1 MSDTVTRDL
10 SDMDG
15 SLHSPILAF
24 LQSLHK
30 RLLPNFNGQMA
41 DYIPELLNANPN
53 DLGITIA
60 TVDGKLYS
68 VGAVQTP
75 YTIQSMSKPFT
86 YGYALREHG
95 PERVLKQVGVEP
107 TGDAFNSIV
116 LDNVN
121 NRPFNPMVNAG
132 AIATTEL
139 LVGDTEEARVA
150 AMRGLFDDLAG
161 RKLDI
166 DESVYQSELATGNR
180 NRAIAYMMLNS
191 GMISSDPEELLR
203 LYFQQCSV
211 LVTCEDMAMMAATL
225 AAGGRNPLTGR
236 QVFHC
241 DHVRDVLTLMSTCG
255 MYNYAGQWA
264 YDVGIPA
271 KSGVSGGVFAIIPG
285 QAGIAVYSPL
295 LDGHGSSIRGVE
307 ACKALSQEFSLHSFA
322 DHSQIATIIRR
333 EVRGNEVRSKRLRS
347 SAEQEILTRSG
358 DRIVLLEVQGALYFG
373 ATELLI
379 RRIAELSEEC
389 QDLIVDFKRA
399 SFADGPAR
407 RLVEQ
412 VASGFPYGEKT
423 LTFAGLSRGGPLE
436 KMKDSLSSVGL
447 RIAEDS
453 DQALE
458 ECEDRLLDAFIETVD
473 QTQFALGKLDLF
485 HDLGTAELAA
495 LEQIVVP
502 LQFDADDII
511 VREGDRAE
519 MFYIVAR
526 GSVRI
531 SIEAADGVAR
541 RLASVGPGHAFG
553 EIALVDKGLRTAD
566 VFAERRAICYGF
578 PVDEVRALGTTYP
591 GLLNAILGAML
602 RNLTGRLGLANQEIR
617 SLL

>member
-1 MSDTVTRDL
+1 MSDTATSDL
-10 SDMDG
+10 PETDDP
-15 SLHSPILAF
+15 LHSPILAF
-24 LQSLHK
+24 LKSLH
-30 RLLPNFNGQMA
+30 RQLLPNFDGHMA
-41 DYIPELLNANPN
+41 DYIPELLNANPS

-68 VGAVQTP
+68 VGSVQTP

-95 PERVLKQVGVEP
+95 PDRVLQQVGVEP

-132 AIATTEL
+132 AIATSEL
-139 LVGDTEEARVA
+139 LVGATEDARVA

-166 DESVYQSELATGNR
+166 DESVYRSELATGNR

-211 LVTCEDMAMMAATL
+211 LVTCEDMAIMAATL
-225 AAGGRNPLTGR
+225 AAGGRNPRTGQ
-236 QVFHC
+236 QVFDS
-241 DHVRDVLTLMSTCG
+241 DHVRDVLTVMNTCG

-285 QAGIAVYSPL
+285 QAGISVYSPL
-295 LDGHGSSIRGVE
+295 LDGHGSSIRGVQ
-307 ACKALSQEFSLHSFA
+307 ACKALSLEFSLHSFA
-322 DHSQIATIIRR
+322 DHSRIATIIRR

-347 SAEQEILTRSG
+347 GAEQEVLTRSG

-379 RRIAELSEEC
+379 RRIAELSVEC
-389 QDLIVDFKRA
+389 EDLIVDFKRA

-407 RLVEQ
+407 RLIAQ
-412 VASGFPYGEKT
+412 VASGFRYGEKT
-423 LTFAGLSRGGPLE
+423 LTFSGLSRGGPLE
-436 KMKDSLSSVGL
+436 PLKNSLREVGV

-458 ECEDRLLDAFIETVD
+458 VCEDRLLEAFFETAD
-473 QTQFALGKLDLF
+473 QTQFTLGKLDLF
-485 HDLGTAELAA
+485 HDLGAEELTA

-502 LQFDADDII
+502 LQFDSDEII
-511 VREGDRAE
+511 VREGDRAD

-531 SIEAADGVAR
+531 SIEADDGVIR

-553 EIALVDKGLRTAD
+553 EIALVDQSQRTAD
-566 VFAERRAICYGF
+566 VFAERRTVCYGF
-578 PVDEVRALGTTYP
+578 PVDEVRALGAKYP
-591 GLLNAILGAML
+591 GLLNAVLGAML